1 MRFFKYR
8 IDEFNFNFF
17 TFREWLS
24 NNFWEWDWYYLFD
37 FLEYIIRKDDELPN
51 MFASACNDVFRKENV
66 PYRFIGL
73 EITPLTNDQEIL
85 EVKKALSSHF
95 EPIRLH
101 FEKSLH
107 HMSDRRNPD
116 YSNSIKESIS
126 AVECVCQ
133 IIVGRRGIALNRAL
147 KKLEDSGLEINNVLK
162 KGFSQLYGWTSSDD
176 GIRHA
181 MMDLPTVDQDDARF
195 ILVTCSAFVNYLI
208 AEASKAGIDLASN
221 YENIILN
228 A

>member
-1 MRFFKYR
+1 MHFFKYR
-8 IDEFNFNFF
+8 IDEFDF
-17 TFREWLS
+17 TFYRFRDWLS
-24 NNFWEWDWYYLFD
+24 WEFWEWDWYHLFD
-37 FLEYIIRKDDELPN
+37 FLEYVIRQDDELPK

-85 EVKKALSSHF
+85 EVKKALSSHL

-181 MMDLPTVDQDDARF
+181 MMDLPTVDQDDARYM
-195 ILVTCSAFVNYLI
+195 LVTCSAFVNYLI
-208 AEASKAGIDLASN
+208 AEASKAGIDLTAN
-221 YENIILN
+221 YENIIEK
-228 A
+228 